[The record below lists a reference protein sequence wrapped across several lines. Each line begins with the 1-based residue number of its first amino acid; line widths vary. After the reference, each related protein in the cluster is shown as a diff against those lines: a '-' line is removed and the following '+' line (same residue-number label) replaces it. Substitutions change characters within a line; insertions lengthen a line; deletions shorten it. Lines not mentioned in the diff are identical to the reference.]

1 MGALVIFGKTFGVD
15 SADISTAATM
25 LLAIVG
31 FMILYKISAPMNKI
45 RAAILGGCIVGLV
58 FCSIFLNNLFAIT
71 KMTTECVML
80 LIVFA
85 IATEPVLRYLTILV
99 GKLRF
104 YYLRLRGRSAGEDT

>member
-1 MGALVIFGKTFGVD
+1 MPLSLQICFVLG
-15 SADISTAATM
+15 S
-25 LLAIVG
+25 LA
-31 FMILYKISAPMNKI
+31 
-45 RAAILGGCIVGLV
+45 
-58 FCSIFLNNLFAIT
+58 
-71 KMTTECVML
+71 ML